1 MATKNTQ
8 DQTNAADASTAT
20 ADERSYAPTQEHV
33 WEVKGTGTEIH
44 KRYDGLKLRQVL
56 AGYGRTPEEAMQNM
70 LARCGGNWHAV
81 TDLFNSA
88 FRLAGQKD
96 AKDAPMGTRTVK
108 ETVDGKEI
116 TRTVEPTVT
125 AEQLQSRLL
134 AYVGQ
139 EITRKGQGEGAKRR
153 EEKQKASMLDQ
164 LAGMDE
170 DAALDLLR
178 QLRERRGDVAA
189 ARQG

>member
-1 MATKNTQ
+1 MAQTKNAPAQPT
-8 DQTNAADASTAT
+8 AAASTDS
-20 ADERSYAPTQEHV
+20 DERSYAPTQEHV

-44 KRYDGLKLRQVL
+44 KRYDGLKLRQIL
-56 AGYGRTPEEAMQNM
+56 AGYGRTPEDAMRNM
-70 LARCGGNWHAV
+70 LARTGGNWHAV

-88 FRLAGQKD
+88 FRLAAQKY

-108 ETVDGKEI
+108 ETVDGKEV

-125 AEQLQSRLL
+125 EGELQERILS
-134 AYVGQ
+134 YVGQ
-139 EITRKGQGEGAKRR
+139 EITRKGQGEGAKRK
-153 EEKQKASMLDQ
+153 EEKAKASMLDQ

-178 QLRERRGDVAA
+178 QLKERRGDVAA